1 MSKMQVNTKEILLNH
16 PSKGLAQCAMQC
28 TAIIEFMD
36 SCSGWVSAVILRDG
50 VAIVEM
56 ELVRLLTL
64 LIKWN

>member
-1 MSKMQVNTKEILLNH
+1 MILI
-16 PSKGLAQCAMQC
+16 LAGWSMQC